1 MFRLDVLLLWFNYLV
16 LLGLVSCEEQACSR
30 YHYEAQ
36 TLERIIS
43 SEFKW
48 KAIEESVEQLK
59 KELETLHK
67 NDATSRKS
75 LDSMRSFCTAD
86 YNCSDVS
93 GSECKWLTCKCKPGL
108 SYHKASRNC
117 LADCGQH
124 GYGTTYQE
132 ERGAALKGLNNLIQ
146 TQVSLE
152 ECILLCSK
160 ESSFICRSVE
170 YNSGTRSC
178 HLSVETLYTK
188 SDERYKLAP
197 DGWDYFY
204 TRDCN

>member
-1 MFRLDVLLLWFNYLV
+1 
-16 LLGLVSCEEQACSR
+16 
-30 YHYEAQ
+30 
-36 TLERIIS
+36 
-43 SEFKW
+43 
-48 KAIEESVEQLK
+48 
-59 KELETLHK
+59 
-67 NDATSRKS
+67 
-75 LDSMRSFCTAD
+75 MRSYFYTMTITNSKETHW
-86 YNCSDVS
+86 YLIVLFNCKHCISVI
-93 GSECKWLTCKCKPGL
+93 
-108 SYHKASRNC
+108 
-117 LADCGQH
+117 DCGQH